1 MMSAKQQSTT
11 LLNAIRTEILHEFA
25 QRYDDLVLQAQQNA
39 QHKQEYS
46 SAGNEQKQLQQARQA
61 LYEHRHRIV
70 SIWPAKLEQ
79 LSERALQTVY
89 QDEREIAAAKNN
101 SAGSKGGLSLLE
113 FEEFE
118 HSLRFDKLIQY
129 MRNQAG
135 QQLIDLNIRL
145 AVMYGQD
152 DIKERENP
160 FRPYIFARSIAITL
174 DQLHLPQSVEG
185 ITLSLLGE
193 PAAQLLYGVYQL
205 ANAKLEQ
212 AGYPAKLHLKI
223 AKAVQRAALQTV
235 DGILP
240 PGAHQ
245 NGFPGAPLPIPPAAQ
260 RASARS
266 LSPPQQLSQL
276 LHHLRGLPEPHS
288 QASSAESAFPTLMDA
303 QDEKPPGFG
312 DFLRRML
319 AQAPANQAASN
330 SATLAGE
337 QAAIPTMPLA
347 GLYSGL
353 AQSSAD
359 QGGSAVQP
367 ATHDIV
373 KTLGQMHKTLVPEVN
388 AMVAE
393 NGAIRSLLLEQKK
406 LLLTLTQDERQRQTI
421 DIVALLFEVLL
432 RDHLLSLDMRLQIGR
447 LQFLYLQLALKE
459 PAFLSQQH
467 HPARQLLNRFC
478 TVSHSASFMPE
489 LRDKIDEEIN
499 RIMRTLLRHDCEV
512 PELFARL
519 LARFETLVTREFR
532 AASTSIRRTV
542 KVIAESE
549 MRSMR
554 VANIREKLAAA
565 FAHVRLDPSLKEF
578 LSQHWSRAIE
588 YAERNDKRMA
598 RCFRLLVPDI
608 VWSCYPKHG
617 AEQMM
622 QLNAMLPTL
631 LSHLKQGLQILN
643 LNVASQQEL
652 LDHLARIHGQNLRR
666 HQSVLPQQAPS
677 ILSVH
682 EYFDSFT
689 NQDDL
694 FENNQIDVDDASEYW
709 PEVANELGLPA
720 HIIAHEWSQTSPSII
735 AQGAERELQE
745 VLQCA
750 SLLRLKHQD
759 HFIEASIH
767 WINPSFANMVLALH
781 GSNEAVLLTS
791 IELHQLL
798 IKNNAQLIEPE
809 LCFDRAI
816 LHVLQ
821 TADAMDALNAK

>member
-1 MMSAKQQSTT
+1 MMSAKQQSAT

-25 QRYDDLVLQAQQNA
+25 QRYDELVLQAQQNA

-61 LYEHRHRIV
+61 LYEHRQSITA
-70 SIWPAKLEQ
+70 IWPSKLEQ

-89 QDEREIAAAKNN
+89 KDERAAAVAKDT
-101 SAGSKGGLSLLE
+101 AGNTKTGLSLLE

-118 HSLRFDKLIQY
+118 HSLRFDKLIHY

-145 AVMYGQD
+145 AVMFGQD

-174 DQLHLPQSVEG
+174 DQLHLPQAVEG
-185 ITLSLLGE
+185 VTLSLLGE

-205 ANAKLEQ
+205 ANVKLEQ

-245 NGFPGAPLPIPPAAQ
+245 HGFPGAPLPIPPAAQ
-260 RASARS
+260 RPGARS
-266 LSPPQQLSQL
+266 MSPPQQLSQL
-276 LHHLRGLPEPHS
+276 LHHLRGIAEP
-288 QASSAESAFPTLMDA
+288 ASANPGNHDLAFPTLMDA

-319 AQAPANQAASN
+319 ANTNAAQAPSQAAAQAGENNAVQSLPLSGLFSGSGQA
-330 SATLAGE
+330 SAT
-337 QAAIPTMPLA
+337 
-347 GLYSGL
+347 S
-353 AQSSAD
+353 AQSA
-359 QGGSAVQP
+359 AL
-367 ATHDIV
+367 DII
-373 KTLGQMHKTLVPEVN
+373 KMLGQMHKTLVPESN

-393 NGAIRSLLLEQKK
+393 GGAIRSLLLEQKAV
-406 LLLTLTQDERQRQTI
+406 LLTLTQDERQRQTI

-489 LRDKIDEEIN
+489 LRDKIDDEIN
-499 RIMRTLLRHDCEV
+499 RIMRTLLRHDCDV

-554 VANIREKLAAA
+554 VANIREKLLAA
-565 FAHVRLDPSLKEF
+565 FAHVRLDPKLKDF
-578 LSQHWSRAIE
+578 LSNSWVRAID

-598 RCFRLLVPDI
+598 RCFRLLVPDL

-617 AEQMM
+617 AEQMA

-631 LSHLKQGLQILN
+631 LSHLKQGLQILQ
-643 LNVASQQEL
+643 LSVPVQQEL
-652 LDHLARIHGQNLRR
+652 LDHLARLHGLNLRR
-666 HQSVLPQQAPS
+666 HQSVLPQQAPA

-694 FENNQIDVDDASEYW
+694 FENNQLDVDDASEYW
-709 PEVANELGLPA
+709 PEVSEELGLPA
-720 HIIAHEWSQTSPSII
+720 SIIAHEW
-735 AQGAERELQE
+735 AQQNANLAVPGAERELQE
-745 VLQCA
+745 VLLCA
-750 SLLRLKHQD
+750 SLLRLKHDEQFLD
-759 HFIEASIH
+759 ASIH

-781 GSNEAVLLTS
+781 GSNEAILLSS
-791 IELHQLL
+791 IDLHQLL
-798 IKNNAQLIEPE
+798 IKNKAQLMEPE

>member
-39 QHKQEYS
+39 QQKQEYS
-46 SAGNEQKQLQQARQA
+46 TAGNEQKQLQQARQA
-61 LYEHRHRIV
+61 LYEHRQSIV
-70 SIWPAKLEQ
+70 SIWPSKLAQ

-89 QDEREIAAAKNN
+89 HDDREASRAAKNETTE
-101 SAGSKGGLSLLE
+101 SPKGGLSLLE
-113 FEEFE
+113 FDEFE
-118 HSLRFDKLIQY
+118 HSLRFDKLIHY

-160 FRPYIFARSIAITL
+160 FRPYIFARSIALTL
-174 DQLHLPQSVEG
+174 DQLRLPQLTEG
-185 ITLSLLGE
+185 VALSLLGE
-193 PAAQLLYGVYQL
+193 PAAQLLYGIYQL
-205 ANAKLEQ
+205 ANAKLEA
-212 AGYPAKLHLKI
+212 AGFPAKLHLKI

-235 DGILP
+235 DGLLP
-240 PGAHQ
+240 PGLHN
-245 NGFPGAPLPIPPAAQ
+245 NGFPGAPLPIPPSIQ
-260 RASARS
+260 RAAARN
-266 LSPPQQLSQL
+266 LSPQQQLSNW
-276 LHHLRGLPEPHS
+276 LHHLRGMPESLPGQ
-288 QASSAESAFPTLMDA
+288 QASAEMAFPTLMDA
-303 QDEKPPGFG
+303 NDEKPPGFG

-319 AQAPANQAASN
+319 ANSAATQATMASGNAATGDAAPLPNLPLSGLFSGLSNQAQ
-330 SATLAGE
+330 AT
-337 QAAIPTMPLA
+337 
-347 GLYSGL
+347 
-353 AQSSAD
+353 
-359 QGGSAVQP
+359 QP
-367 ATHDIV
+367 AGVHDIV
-373 KTLGQMHKTLVPEVN
+373 KMLGQMHKTLVPESN

-393 NGAIRSLLLEQKK
+393 NGAIRSLLLEQKNV
-406 LLLTLTQDERQRQTI
+406 LLNLTQDEKQRQTI
-421 DIVALLFEVLL
+421 DMVALLFEVLL
-432 RDHLLSLDMRLQIGR
+432 RDSLLSLDLRLQLGR

-467 HPARQLLNRFC
+467 HPARQLINRFC
-478 TVSHSASFMPE
+478 TVSHSAGYMNE
-489 LRDKIDEEIN
+489 LKDKIDDEIN

-532 AASTSIRRTV
+532 AASTAIRRTV
-542 KVIAESE
+542 KVIAEAE

-565 FAHVRLDPSLKEF
+565 FAHVRLDSLLKEF
-578 LSQHWSRAIE
+578 LEQDWARVIE
-588 YAERNDKRMA
+588 YAERTDKRMA
-598 RCFRLLVPDI
+598 RCFRLLVPDM

-617 AEQMM
+617 QEQMT

-631 LSHLKQGLQILN
+631 LSHLKQGLQL
-643 LNVASQQEL
+643 LRWDVQRQQTL
-652 LDHLARIHGQNLRR
+652 LDHLAHIHGQNLRR
-666 HQSVLPQQAPS
+666 HHSVLPQQAPA

-694 FENNQIDVDDASEYW
+694 FENNQLDVDDAAEYW
-709 PEVANELGLPA
+709 PEIAEELGLPIG
-720 HIIAHEWSQTSPSII
+720 IIAHEWVQSSAIVS
-735 AQGAERELQE
+735 AGAEKELQE
-745 VLQCA
+745 VVLCG
-750 SLLRLKHQD
+750 SLLRLKHGD
-759 HFIEASIH
+759 RLVNASVH

-781 GSNEAVLLTS
+781 GGNDAILLSS
-791 IELHQLL
+791 IDLHQLL
-798 IKNNAQLIEPE
+798 IKNKAQLIEPD

-816 LHVLQ
+816 LQVLQ

>member
-46 SAGNEQKQLQQARQA
+46 TAGNEQKQLQQARQA
-61 LYEHRHRIV
+61 LYEHRQSIV
-70 SIWPAKLEQ
+70 SIWPSKLAQ

-89 QDEREIAAAKNN
+89 NDERLGSQAAKNEEQ
-101 SAGSKGGLSLLE
+101 GSFKAGLSLLE
-113 FEEFE
+113 FDEFE
-118 HSLRFDKLIQY
+118 HSLRFDKLIHY

-160 FRPYIFARSIAITL
+160 FRPYIFARSIALTL
-174 DQLHLPQSVEG
+174 DQLRLPQLTEG
-185 ITLSLLGE
+185 TALSLLGE
-193 PAAQLLYGVYQL
+193 PAGQLLYGIYQL
-205 ANAKLEQ
+205 ANAKLEA
-212 AGYPAKLHLKI
+212 AGFPAKLHLKI

-235 DGILP
+235 NGILP
-240 PGAHQ
+240 PGAHN
-245 NGFPGAPLPIPPAAQ
+245 NGFPGAPLPIPPSVQQAA
-260 RASARS
+260 ARS
-266 LSPPQQLSQL
+266 ISPPQQLSNW
-276 LHHLRGLPEPHS
+276 LHHLRGMPETVPTA
-288 QASSAESAFPTLMDA
+288 QAAAELAFPTLMDVN
-303 QDEKPPGFG
+303 DEKPPGFG

-319 AQAPANQAASN
+319 ANSPASSASAAGTNNN
-330 SATLAGE
+330 SGNDASTINNL
-337 QAAIPTMPLA
+337 PLS

-353 AQSSAD
+353 AN
-359 QGGSAVQP
+359 QP
-367 ATHDIV
+367 ANSPAPAAHDIV
-373 KTLGQMHKTLVPEVN
+373 KMLGQMHKTLVPEVN
-388 AMVAE
+388 EMVAG
-393 NGAIRSLLLEQKK
+393 NGAIRCLLLEQKAV
-406 LLLTLTQDERQRQTI
+406 LLSLTKDEKQRQTI

-432 RDHLLSLDMRLQIGR
+432 RDSLLSLDMRLQIGR

-459 PAFLSQQH
+459 PGFLSQQH
-467 HPARQLLNRFC
+467 HPARQLINRFC
-478 TVSHSASFMPE
+478 TVSHSASYIDE
-489 LRDKIDEEIN
+489 LANKIEEEIN

-532 AASTSIRRTV
+532 AASATVRRTV
-542 KVIAESE
+542 KLIAEAE

-565 FAHVRLDPSLKEF
+565 FAHVRLDSLLLEF
-578 LSQHWSRAIE
+578 MEQDWARVVE
-588 YAERNDKRMA
+588 YAERTDKRMA
-598 RCFRLLVPDI
+598 RCFRLLVPDL

-617 AEQMM
+617 QEQMT

-643 LNVASQQEL
+643 WEVLRQQAL
-652 LDHLARIHGQNLRR
+652 LDHLAQIHGQNLRR
-666 HQSVLPQQAPS
+666 YHSVLPQQAPS

-682 EYFDSFT
+682 EYFDSFA

-694 FENNQIDVDDASEYW
+694 FENNQLDVDDAAEYW
-709 PEVANELGLPA
+709 PEIAVELNLPIS
-720 HIIAHEWSQTSPSII
+720 IIAHEWTPAVPVVSS
-735 AQGAERELQE
+735 GAEKELEE
-745 VLQCA
+745 VLLCG
-750 SLLRLKHQD
+750 SLIRLKHAE
-759 HFIEASIH
+759 HFVEASIH
-767 WINPSFANMVLALH
+767 WINPGFANMVLALH
-781 GSNEAVLLTS
+781 GSNEVILLS
-791 IELHQLL
+791 SVDLHQLL
-798 IKNNAQLIEPE
+798 IKNKAQLIEPE

-816 LHVLQ
+816 LQVLQ